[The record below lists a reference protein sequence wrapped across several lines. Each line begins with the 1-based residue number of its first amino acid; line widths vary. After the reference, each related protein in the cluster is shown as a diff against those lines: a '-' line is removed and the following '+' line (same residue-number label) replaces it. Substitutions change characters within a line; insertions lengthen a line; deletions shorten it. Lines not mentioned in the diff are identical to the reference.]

1 MIEATK
7 EQVRVWIERQRADL
21 TASLDSCDRAL
32 AIPAFKVASP
42 QRTRLEMSRA
52 TVLVDLGV
60 LETLWACH
68 ERWRLAREGMYATL
82 EYEGEALIPR
92 ACVKYASGPMNEIA
106 FEIWAETPRE
116 QDNQHMVD
124 VTPIF
129 DKMREVYEKA

>member
-68 ERWRLAREGMYATL
+68 ERWRLAREGMIASLSEGQYKDWRDITV
-82 EYEGEALIPR
+82 EYS
-92 ACVKYASGPMNEIA
+92 SGPMNEVA
-106 FEIWAETPRE
+106 KEMFPDLDKDVEG
-116 QDNQHMVD
+116 NVLD

-129 DKMREVYEKA
+129 DKMREAYEAT